1 MRINSRW
8 VGLSR
13 LDSLVNQISQ
23 YEEDSMERRSAQ
35 SDKVARLMELMG
47 KLKQTRSIPP
57 IDVSLFIWYIK
68 NGNSAPS
75 RNRLMTVWPNQ
86 PNKPSLIVTHRK
98 TDFRNDSF
106 IRWFRYWKEQYLTMH
121 TWKVLQLKWENVQ
134 AGFQTIVKGQWL

>member
-1 MRINSRW
+1 MYFQYHFNDRVHSIIRTAE
-8 VGLSR
+8 
-13 LDSLVNQISQ
+13 SLVNQISQ

-75 RNRLMTVWPNQ
+75 RNRLMTV
-86 PNKPSLIVTHRK
+86 
-98 TDFRNDSF
+98 
-106 IRWFRYWKEQYLTMH
+106 
-121 TWKVLQLKWENVQ
+121 
-134 AGFQTIVKGQWL
+134 